1 MDMPNEDEQNK
12 ERSKVSLRIGEVQ
25 VELEGTYDS
34 IKKLMDKELFDFA
47 KSLEGTTKQLPSST
61 ETAPKLTPK
70 TPEIT
75 PKEKTVPPPSKP
87 STTPETPA
95 KKSRL
100 FTIAKKTEKT
110 NKRKIGWKPLAIALV
125 MVCIMLSAGLV
136 GVIAV
141 YLPMVSNLDSQI
153 AEKDTELAALSSQ
166 VSSLN
171 TQVLSLRTNLA
182 QNESYIANL
191 EEGID
196 VLNSRLEGYFNII
209 SLNVSTYLFE
219 AGTLQFT
226 QEANSST
233 ITFQNVLDYAG
244 YVIVDTLSSSNTTYV
259 QLLYSSYGVN
269 YDHNV
274 TVATSGVAYFPVLP
288 GAVEIVVGNTEPTGS
303 DSVDMSVVAIYYY

>member
-1 MDMPNEDEQNK
+1 MPNEDEQNK

-25 VELEGTYDS
+25 VELEGTYDN

-75 PKEKTVPPPSKP
+75 PKEKTVLPPSKP

-110 NKRKIGWKPLAIALV
+110 NKRKIGWKTLAIALV

-141 YLPMVSNLDSQI
+141 YLPMVSNLHSQI
-153 AEKDTELAALSSQ
+153 AEKDTELAALSSV

-171 TQVLSLRTNLA
+171 TQVSSLRTNLA

-191 EEGID
+191 EEGLD
-196 VLNSRLEGYFNII
+196 VLNSRLDGYFNII
-209 SLNVSTYLFE
+209 SLNVSAYLFQP
-219 AGTLQFT
+219 AT
-226 QEANSST
+226 QSLTQDANSST
-233 ITFQNVLDYAG
+233 VMFQSQLDYAG
-244 YVIVDTLSSSNTTYV
+244 YIIADVQSSSNTTYV
-259 QLLYSSYGVN
+259 HVLYSYYGVN

-274 TVATSGVAYFPVLP
+274 TVATNGVAYFPVLP
-288 GAVEIVVGNTEPTGS
+288 AVVTIRVGNTEPTGS
-303 DSVDMSVVAIYYY
+303 DSVDSTVTAVYHY